1 MGLWPYEATWLIF
14 CLRFHSGVFMSYNNQ
29 IIIDIDSET
38 KQDLQKMA
46 DKRSVTLSELILGL
60 ISDGAILE
68 RQRRK
73 QVH

>member
-1 MGLWPYEATWLIF
+1 
-14 CLRFHSGVFMSYNNQ
+14 MSYNNQ

>member
-1 MGLWPYEATWLIF
+1 MNY
-14 CLRFHSGVFMSYNNQ
+14 SDQ

-46 DKRSVTLSELILGL
+46 DKRGITLSEFILGL
-60 ISDGAILE
+60 LSDGAILE

-73 QVH
+73 RVH